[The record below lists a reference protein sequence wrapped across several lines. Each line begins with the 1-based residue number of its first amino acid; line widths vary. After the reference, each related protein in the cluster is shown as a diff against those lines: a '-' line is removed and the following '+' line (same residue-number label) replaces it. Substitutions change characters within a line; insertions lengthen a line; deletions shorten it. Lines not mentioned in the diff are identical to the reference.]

1 MYVKIIDGAV
11 AAYPYSA
18 DALKADN
25 PNVSF
30 PVVLTDEMLADFN
43 AAIVRETAEP
53 TVDYTQNVVE
63 GIPVLQNGVWVQAWD
78 VSNASDTEV
87 AARVDAQW
95 SLVRDERNAKL
106 ASCDW
111 TQLSDAPLSNT
122 QTAEWATYRQA
133 LRDITTQSDPFNIV
147 WPSEPGA

>member
-30 PVVLTDEMLADFN
+30 PVELTDEMLADFN

-53 TVDYTQNVVE
+53 TVDYTQNIVE
-63 GIPVLQNGVWVQAWD
+63 GVPVLQNGVWVQAWD
-78 VSNASDTEV
+78 ISDASDTEV

-95 SLVRDERNAKL
+95 SLVRDERNTKL
-106 ASCDW
+106 AACDW
-111 TQLSDAPLSNT
+111 TQLPDAPVD
-122 QTAEWATYRQA
+122 AAPWAAYRQE
-133 LRDITTQSDPFNIV
+133 LRDITNQPDPFAII
-147 WPSEPGA
+147 WPAAPGA

>member
-18 DALKADN
+18 DDLKADN

-43 AAIVRETAEP
+43 AATVRETAEP

-63 GIPVLQNGVWVQAWD
+63 GVPVLQNGVWTQAWD
-78 VSNASDTEV
+78 ISNASDAEV
-87 AARVDAQW
+87 AERVDAQW

-106 ASCDW
+106 AACDW
-111 TQLSDAPLSNT
+111 TQLDDTPLTNT
-122 QTAEWATYRQA
+122 QKQAWATYRQE
-133 LRDITTQSDPFNIV
+133 LRDITAQPDPFAIV
-147 WPSEPGA
+147 WPVEPA